1 MRLRKARRAEC
12 LIQVRD
18 DVAHVARQILPRQ
31 AQREIGEQGGQKR
44 LPALLREKIFRE
56 RSRHGAKTSLGLGAE
71 NKQPVWRQR
80 AVIIK
85 PAIDRIK
92 KAFSDFKAWIIGKQ
106 VGVVTL
112 HAQKKIGIGGL
123 AFHNAAQLLH
133 HQPDMV
139 IVEMDAAFHR
149 LLDGVPVGLLEAVL
163 RARGNFQKTTILRV
177 KPLQD
182 GLGDE

>member
-1 MRLRKARRAEC
+1 MVVQPAINGIEKALSNFKAR
-12 LIQVRD
+12 V
-18 DVAHVARQILPRQ
+18 
-31 AQREIGEQGGQKR
+31 
-44 LPALLREKIFRE
+44 
-56 RSRHGAKTSLGLGAE
+56 
-71 NKQPVWRQR
+71 
-80 AVIIK
+80 
-85 PAIDRIK
+85 
-92 KAFSDFKAWIIGKQ
+92 IGKQ

-112 HAQKKIGIGGL
+112 HAQQKIGVGGL

-133 HQPDMV
+133 HQPDVV
-139 IVEMDAAFHR
+139 IVEVDAAFHR